1 MTDLSFRNDDGP
13 QRYEALS
20 GETTAGKTYWVDAPD
35 SSEAERPERIFF
47 HTEVDDAFEG
57 QGVASQLVRFA
68 LDDTIERGFRI
79 VPVCPYVKAWL
90 KRHDD
95 YTQHAVAV
103 RPHHLE
109 AVQARQR
116 RSS

>member
-1 MTDLSFRNDDGP
+1 MAELSFRTDDGP

-20 GETTAGKTYWVDAPD
+20 GDAIAGKMYWVDA
-35 SSEAERPERIFF
+35 SEAEQPERIFF

-68 LDDTIERGFRI
+68 LDDAIERGFRI
-79 VPVCPYVKAWL
+79 APVCPYVKAWL

-95 YTQHAVAV
+95 YAQHAVAV
-103 RPHHLE
+103 RPRHLE

>member
-1 MTDLSFRNDDGP
+1 MTELIFRNDDGP

-20 GETTAGKTYWVDAPD
+20 GDAIAGKMYWVDA
-35 SSEAERPERIFF
+35 SEAEQP
-47 HTEVDDAFEG
+47 
-57 QGVASQLVRFA
+57 
-68 LDDTIERGFRI
+68 ERGFRI

-95 YTQHAVAV
+95 YAQHAVAV
-103 RPHHLE
+103 RPRHLE

>member
-1 MTDLSFRNDDGP
+1 MSDVTVTNVPEKKRWEAHVDGALAGFAEYRDRADD
-13 QRYEALS
+13 S
-20 GETTAGKTYWVDAPD
+20 GAVT
-35 SSEAERPERIFF
+35 ERVFF

-68 LDDTIERGFRI
+68 LDDAIERGFRI

-90 KRHDD
+90 ERHDD
-95 YTQHAVAV
+95 YAQHAVAV
-103 RPHHLE
+103 RPRHLE

>member
-1 MTDLSFRNDDGP
+1 MTELSFRNDDGP

-20 GETTAGKTYWVDAPD
+20 GDAIAGKMYWVDA
-35 SSEAERPERIFF
+35 SEAEQPERIFF

-68 LDDTIERGFRI
+68 LDDAIERGFRI

-95 YTQHAVAV
+95 YAQHAVAV
-103 RPHHLE
+103 RP
-109 AVQARQR
+109 RQR

>member
-20 GETTAGKTYWVDAPD
+20 GETLAGKAYWVDAPD
-35 SSEAERPERIFF
+35 AEQPERIFF

-57 QGVASQLVRFA
+57 KGVASQLVSFA
-68 LDDTIERGFRI
+68 LDDAIERGFRI
-79 VPVCPYVKAWL
+79 VPVCPYVESWL

-95 YTQHAVAV
+95 YAQHAVAV

-116 RSS
+116 RGS

>member
-20 GETTAGKTYWVDAPD
+20 GETLAGKAYWVDAPD
-35 SSEAERPERIFF
+35 AEQPERIFF

-57 QGVASQLVRFA
+57 EGVASQLVRFA
-68 LDDTIERGFRI
+68 LDDAIDRGFRI

-90 KRHDD
+90 GKHDD
-95 YTQHAVAV
+95 YGQHAIAI
-103 RPHHLE
+103 RPRHLE
-109 AVQARQR
+109 TVRARQHR
-116 RSS
+116 GS

>member
-1 MTDLSFRNDDGP
+1 MAELSFRTDDGP

-20 GETTAGKTYWVDAPD
+20 GDAIAGKMYWVDA
-35 SSEAERPERIFF
+35 SEAEQPERIFF

-68 LDDTIERGFRI
+68 VDDAIERGFRI

-95 YTQHAVAV
+95 YAQHAVAV
-103 RPHHLE
+103 RPRHLE

>member
-1 MTDLSFRNDDGP
+1 MAELSFRTDDGP

-20 GETTAGKTYWVDAPD
+20 GDAIAGKMYWVDA
-35 SSEAERPERIFF
+35 SEAEQPERIFF

-68 LDDTIERGFRI
+68 LDDAIERGFRI

-95 YTQHAVAV
+95 YAQHAVAV
-103 RPHHLE
+103 RPRHLE

>member
-1 MTDLSFRNDDGP
+1 MTELSFRNDDGP

-20 GETTAGKTYWVDAPD
+20 GDAIAGKTYWVDA
-35 SSEAERPERIFF
+35 SEAEQPERIFF

-68 LDDTIERGFRI
+68 LDDAIERGFRI

-95 YTQHAVAV
+95 YAQHAVAV
-103 RPHHLE
+103 RPRHLE
-109 AVQARQR
+109 EVQARQR

>member
-1 MTDLSFRNDDGP
+1 MTELSFRNDDGP

-20 GETTAGKTYWVDAPD
+20 GDAIAGKMYWVDA
-35 SSEAERPERIFF
+35 SEAEQPERIFF

-68 LDDTIERGFRI
+68 LDDAIERGFRI

-90 KRHDD
+90 ERHDD
-95 YTQHAVAV
+95 YAQHAV
-103 RPHHLE
+103 